1 MTRTRALLLFLLVL
15 AMAAYPAWRVAH
27 RAAAVTPAPEGAEP
41 PQVVSD
47 FPVRTEPWQD
57 RLKAYGQVRAVQG
70 ADLSAPV
77 PGIVDEIDFQSG
89 QDVRAG
95 TVLMRLRPYDDPAK
109 LQQLQAEVALYT
121 ANLQRDQR
129 QFEAQAVSHATL
141 DLDTANLRSF
151 QAQAA
156 AQAQT
161 MDEKIVRAPFGGQ
174 LGLRQVD
181 VGQYLP
187 PGTAVTTL
195 QALDPIYVD
204 FSIPQQQMAAVRPG
218 EAVDVSV
225 DTYPG
230 RVFHATVQALD
241 SHVDA
246 TSRMA
251 SVRASL
257 DNRDHA
263 LLPGMFAVARLDYG
277 PRRRVLAVPQAA
289 VSFNPYGDFVFV
301 LTPRAGAA
309 LPGQPPVFLAT
320 SRVVKLGQ
328 LEGDRVVVTAGLNDG
343 DLVVTAGQ
351 LKLRN
356 GGTAVI
362 DNRILPSNALSP
374 DPPNE

>member
-1 MTRTRALLLFLLVL
+1 MTRTRALPLFLLVL

-27 RAAAVTPAPEGAEP
+27 RAAAVTPAPEGPEP

-47 FPVRTEPWQD
+47 FPVRMEPWQD
-57 RLKAYGQVRAVQG
+57 RLKAYGQMRAVQG
-70 ADLSAPV
+70 AELSAPV
-77 PGIVDEIDFQSG
+77 PGIVDQIDFQSG
-89 QDVRAG
+89 QDVKAG

-156 AQAQT
+156 AQAQA
-161 MDEKIVRAPFGGQ
+161 MDEKIVRAPFGGR
-174 LGLRQVD
+174 LGIRQVD
-181 VGQYLP
+181 LGQYLP

-195 QALDPIYVD
+195 QALDPIFVD
-204 FSIPQQQMAAVRPG
+204 FSIPQQQVAAVRPG

-246 TSRMA
+246 TSRMT

-257 DNRDHA
+257 DNHDHA
-263 LLPGMFAVARLDYG
+263 LLPGMFAVTRLDYG

-309 LPGQPPVFLAT
+309 APG
-320 SRVVKLGQ
+320 
-328 LEGDRVVVTAGLNDG
+328 
-343 DLVVTAGQ
+343 
-351 LKLRN
+351 
-356 GGTAVI
+356 
-362 DNRILPSNALSP
+362 
-374 DPPNE
+374 